1 MMNKNIQQLRKYFQ
15 AFADKNIEI
24 LTEMFTDDIILID
37 WNNTF
42 TGKDQVVNE
51 VQGIFANFKIIKL
64 EVTDIFSSLNIINA
78 DRGETTVSI
87 PKDDSFACEIVIV
100 FDDLEPLYIMDLI
113 EFDDEGR
120 IKKLT
125 AYNRNFGK

>member
-15 AFADKNIEI
+15 AFADKNIEV
-24 LTEMFTDDIILID
+24 LTEMFTDDIVLID

-51 VQGIFANFKIIKL
+51 VQGIFANFNTIKL

>member
-1 MMNKNIQQLRKYFQ
+1 MMNKNIQQLRNYFQ
-15 AFADKNIEI
+15 AFADKNIEV

-42 TGKDQVVNE
+42 TGKNQVVNE
-51 VQGIFANFKIIKL
+51 VQGIFANFKTIKL

-113 EFDDEGR
+113 EFDDEGK
-120 IKKLT
+120 INKLT

>member
-1 MMNKNIQQLRKYFQ
+1 MMNKNIQQLRNYFQ
-15 AFADKNIEI
+15 AFADKNIEV

-42 TGKDQVVNE
+42 SGKDQVVNE
-51 VQGIFANFKIIKL
+51 VQGIFKNFKTIKL

-120 IKKLT
+120 IEKLT

>member
-15 AFADKNIEI
+15 AFADKNIEV

-51 VQGIFANFKIIKL
+51 VQGIFKNFKTIKL
-64 EVTDIFSSLNIINA
+64 EVTDIFSSLDIINA

-113 EFDDEGR
+113 EFDEENR

>member
-15 AFADKNIEI
+15 AFADKNIEV
-24 LTEMFTDDIILID
+24 LTEMFTDNIILID

-51 VQGIFANFKIIKL
+51 VQGIFANFKTIKL

>member
-1 MMNKNIQQLRKYFQ
+1 
-15 AFADKNIEI
+15 
-24 LTEMFTDDIILID
+24 MFTDDIILID

-51 VQGIFANFKIIKL
+51 VQGIFANFKTIKL

>member
-1 MMNKNIQQLRKYFQ
+1 MMNKNIQQLRNYFQ
-15 AFADKNIEI
+15 AFADKNIEV

-51 VQGIFANFKIIKL
+51 VQGIFTNFKTIKL

>member
-1 MMNKNIQQLRKYFQ
+1 MMNKNIQQLRNYFQ
-15 AFADKNIEI
+15 AFADKNIEV

-42 TGKDQVVNE
+42 TGKDQVINE
-51 VQGIFANFKIIKL
+51 VQGIFANFKTIKL

-113 EFDDEGR
+113 EFDNEGR
-120 IKKLT
+120 INKLT

>member
-1 MMNKNIQQLRKYFQ
+1 MMNKNIQQLRNYFQ
-15 AFADKNIEI
+15 AFADKNIEV

-42 TGKDQVVNE
+42 SGKDQVVNE
-51 VQGIFANFKIIKL
+51 VQGIFKNFKTIKL
-64 EVTDIFSSLNIINA
+64 EVTDIFSSLDIINA

-113 EFDDEGR
+113 EFDEENR

>member
-15 AFADKNIEI
+15 AFADKNIEV
-24 LTEMFTDDIILID
+24 LTEIFTDDNILSD

-51 VQGIFANFKIIKL
+51 VQGIFANFKTIKL

-87 PKDDSFACEIVIV
+87 PKDDSFACEIVII

-113 EFDDEGR
+113 EFDNEGR

>member
-1 MMNKNIQQLRKYFQ
+1 MMNRNIQQLRKYFQ
-15 AFADKNIEI
+15 AFADKNIEV

-42 TGKDQVVNE
+42 TGKDQVINE
-51 VQGIFANFKIIKL
+51 VQGIFANFKTIKL

-113 EFDDEGR
+113 EFDNEGR

>member
-1 MMNKNIQQLRKYFQ
+1 MMNRNIQQLRKYFQ
-15 AFADKNIEI
+15 AFADKDIEV
-24 LTEMFTDDIILID
+24 LSEMFTDDIILID

-51 VQGIFANFKIIKL
+51 VQGIFANFKTIKL

-113 EFDDEGR
+113 EFDNEGR

>member
-15 AFADKNIEI
+15 AFADKNIEV
-24 LTEMFTDDIILID
+24 LTEMFTDDIVLID

-51 VQGIFANFKIIKL
+51 VQGIFANFKTIEL

>member
-15 AFADKNIEI
+15 AFADKNIEV
-24 LTEMFTDDIILID
+24 LTEMFTDDIVLID

-51 VQGIFANFKIIKL
+51 VQGIFANFKTIEL

-120 IKKLT
+120 IKKF
-125 AYNRNFGK
+125 N